1 MKHFILFTAM
11 LLCMLGTAAQTAA
24 ERAEQRA
31 KSKATNRV
39 DNKIDRGIDKGLDK
53 TEEAIEG
60 IFKKKEKPAKENTS
74 ETTKKTGSTS
84 SNTNSSSS
92 PKINGSS
99 DFVPGSKVI
108 FEDRFTKDAIGDF
121 PANWN
126 TNGSGEVVTID
137 GVEGKWLSLVHN
149 TIANPE
155 LKKALPENCTIE
167 FDLFLQASGER
178 STPYIQFGLTPV
190 KNILKEDMFYKDRFF
205 MNINRYTERDG
216 KTVEYGLKNDVIGNK
231 SDFPTTR
238 YVNKILHVAIAIN
251 NTRIRIYLDDKKL
264 IDLPRALTA
273 AMRNNFFFNN
283 NYVIPASEL
292 GLLVSNIRIA
302 ESVTDARS
310 LLIKDLMENGKAVTN
325 DILFDVN
332 SDVIKKESFSI
343 INQFGEAL
351 QTNAT
356 LKIKIIGHTDSD
368 GADAAN
374 LVLSQKRAAA
384 VKTYITEH
392 YPVAG
397 NRIQTD
403 GKGES
408 QPVGSNTTADG
419 KAKNRRV
426 EFIKQ

>member
-1 MKHFILFTAM
+1 MKHSILITVFLIGSIA
-11 LLCMLGTAAQTAA
+11 LQAQTTA

-31 KSKATNRV
+31 KSKVSNRV
-39 DNKIDRGIDKGLDK
+39 DNKIDQGVDKGLDK
-53 TEEAIEG
+53 TEEAIG
-60 IFKKKEKPAKENTS
+60 NIGKKKNKKNNKEDDS
-74 ETTKKTGSTS
+74 KTGSTVS
-84 SNTNSSSS
+84 TTNTNSSS
-92 PKINGSS
+92 PKVNGGS
-99 DFVPGSKVI
+99 DFVPGNKVI
-108 FEDRFTKDAIGDF
+108 FEDHFTKDAIGDF

-126 TNGSGEVVTID
+126 TNGSGAITTID
-137 GVEGKWLSLVHN
+137 GVEGKWLDLVHN
-149 TIANPE
+149 SIANPE

-205 MNINRYTERDG
+205 MNINRYSERDG

-231 SDFPTTR
+231 SDFPTTK
-238 YVNKILHVAIAIN
+238 YVNKILHVAMAIN
-251 NTRIRIYLDDKKL
+251 NTRIRIYLDDKKI

-273 AMRNNFFFNN
+273 AMRNNFFINN
-283 NYVIPASEL
+283 NYVVPASEL
-292 GLLVSNIRIA
+292 GLLISNVRIA
-302 ESVTDARS
+302 EASTDARS
-310 LLIKDLMENGKAVTN
+310 LLIKQLMEEGKAVTN

-332 SDVIKKESFSI
+332 SDVIKKESFPI

-351 QTNAT
+351 QSNTT
-356 LKIKIIGHTDSD
+356 LKIKIVGHTDSD

-374 LVLSQKRAAA
+374 LTLSQKRAAA
-384 VKTYITEH
+384 VKTYITEN
-392 YPVAG
+392 YPVPG

-408 QPVGSNTTADG
+408 QPVTPNTTADG

-426 EFIKQ
+426 EFIKL